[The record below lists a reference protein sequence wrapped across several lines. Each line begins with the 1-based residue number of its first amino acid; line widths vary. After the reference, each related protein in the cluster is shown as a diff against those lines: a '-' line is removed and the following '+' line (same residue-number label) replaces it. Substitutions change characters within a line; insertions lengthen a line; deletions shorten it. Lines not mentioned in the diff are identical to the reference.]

1 MGVQGA
7 GKSLLAKA
15 VSSQWQLPL
24 LRLDLGR
31 VFSELVGSSE
41 QNIRTALRL
50 AENVAPCVLWLDEL
64 EKGLAGATGSGSSDA
79 GTSARVFGSLLTW
92 MQEKTSPV
100 FVIATAND
108 ISILPPEV
116 LRKGRFDEIFFVDL
130 PQLQERRQIFVIHLA
145 RRGRDALNYDLNKLA
160 MSTEGFSG
168 AEIEQVI
175 IDGLYDA
182 FESQSELTTE
192 DLLRNIKNTVPLSK
206 TMESKITALRQWARR
221 HARPASEPPEPQP
234 ILPAHGNGL
243 RRMELG

>member
-1 MGVQGA
+1 
-7 GKSLLAKA
+7 LLAKA
-15 VSSQWQLPL
+15 VASQWQLPL

-50 AENVAPCVLWLDEL
+50 AENVAPCVLWLDEI
-64 EKGLAGATGSGSSDA
+64 EKGLAGASGSGSADA

-100 FVIATAND
+100 FVIGTAND
-108 ISILPPEV
+108 IAALPPEV

-130 PQLQERRQIFVIHLA
+130 PQLQERREIFAIHLA
-145 RRGRDALNYDLNKLA
+145 RRGRDPLNFDLNNLA
-160 MSTEGFSG
+160 RASEGFSG

-182 FESQSELTTE
+182 FESECELSSE
-192 DLLRNIKNTVPLSK
+192 DLFRNLKNTIPLSQ
-206 TMESKITALRQWARR
+206 TMETKITALRQWARQ
-221 HARPASEPPEPQP
+221 HARPASEPPPPQP
-234 ILPAHGNGL
+234 VLPTRNGGL
-243 RRMELG
+243 RHMELNS